1 MKWYVSGPMT
11 GYDDLNFPAFKYA
24 TTDLR
29 NRGHEVI
36 SPAEHN
42 PDPNASWL
50 PCILEDIQLVST
62 CDAMLMLKGWEDSYG
77 AKIEHLVAQKL
88 QLHIEYEESND

>member
-11 GYDDLNFPAFKYA
+11 GYVDLNFPAFETA
-24 TTDLR
+24 TADLR

-42 PDPNASWL
+42 PDPNAEWL
-50 PCILEDIQLVST
+50 PCILDDIILVSQ
-62 CDAMLMLKGWEDSYG
+62 CEAILMLKGWKASCG
-77 AKIEHLVAQKL
+77 AQIEHLVARKL
-88 QLHIEYEESND
+88 QLHIEYEESD